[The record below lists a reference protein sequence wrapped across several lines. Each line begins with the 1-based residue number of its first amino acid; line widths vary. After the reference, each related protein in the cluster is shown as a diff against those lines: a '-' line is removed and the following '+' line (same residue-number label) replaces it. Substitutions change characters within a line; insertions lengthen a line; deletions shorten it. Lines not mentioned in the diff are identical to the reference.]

1 MGAYLRATRRKRR
14 VSIERAAEE
23 TRIRADFLMRMES
36 DEFDFLAPAYVRGF
50 LRSYARYLRVEPDPL
65 VKEFDRRY
73 GSARTDTDQIVAMER
88 RARKVPRERRR
99 LNSWAVAAT
108 FAAGILAL
116 ISLFGIFSTPSDEPA
131 RSDATLA
138 DESPTPTEKPS
149 PETTEPE
156 IPKEADTIALED
168 GITVE
173 IIAARDACW
182 IDVTADGSHVYT
194 SPGSGLPVG
203 ETAGPFTAENS
214 MDIVLGNAGAVDLVI
229 NGRTVERPGA
239 PGEVLTLKLPQD
251 VEAIF

>member
-65 VKEFDRRY
+65 VMEFDRRY
-73 GSARTDTDQIVAMER
+73 GTARTDTDQIVAMDR

-108 FAAGILAL
+108 FAAGVLAL
-116 ISLFGIFSTPSDEPA
+116 ISLFGIFSTPRDRPA
-131 RSDATLA
+131 RSESNLA
-138 DESPTPTEKPS
+138 AESPTPKTTPS
-149 PETTEPE
+149 PEATEPPE
-156 IPKEADTIALED
+156 ETDTIALED

-203 ETAGPFTAENS
+203 ETAGPFNAEES
-214 MDIVLGNAGAVDLVI
+214 MDIVLGNAGAVDIVI
-229 NGRTVERPGA
+229 NGRTVKRLGA
-239 PGEVLTLKLPQD
+239 SGEVLTLKLPQD
-251 VEAIF
+251 AEALF

>member
-36 DEFDFLAPAYVRGF
+36 DEYDFLAPAYVRGF
-50 LRSYARYLRVEPDPL
+50 LRSYARYLRVDPDPL
-65 VKEFDRRY
+65 VTEFDRRY

-88 RARKVPRERRR
+88 RARKAPRERRR

-108 FAAGILAL
+108 LAAGVLAL
-116 ISLFGIFSTPSDEPA
+116 ISLFGIFSTPGDRPTRTGS
-131 RSDATLA
+131 TLA
-138 DESPTPTEKPS
+138 EESPTPTATPTAESTES
-149 PETTEPE
+149 PE
-156 IPKEADTIALED
+156 EADTIALED

-182 IDVTADGSHVYT
+182 VDVTADGSHVYT
-194 SPGSGLPVG
+194 SPGSGLPIG
-203 ETAGPFTAENS
+203 ETAGPFTAEDR
-214 MDIVLGNAGAVDLVI
+214 MDIVLGNAGAVDIVI
-229 NGRTVERPGA
+229 NGRTVKELGE

-251 VEAIF
+251 VEALF